1 MFSAR
6 TNWPQELNPLAA
18 ALEQRR
24 GQGLPILDL
33 TESNPTAA
41 GFDYPRDLILG
52 ELANSAAMRY
62 EPDPRGLPAAR
73 EAIAGYYAASGV
85 RVDPERVLVTSGTSE
100 GYSHAMRLLAN
111 PGDEILC
118 PSPSYPLFDF
128 LADVNDVKLIHY
140 PLIYDHGWRID
151 LDRLRSL
158 VTDRCRAIIVVNPNN
173 PTGSYLRDKE
183 SKALIE
189 LARSKGLA
197 LVVDEVFRDYA
208 WESASPSEARAGNTA
223 EHRAYGAAAIDSC
236 LTLTLN
242 GLSKLSA
249 LPQMKLAWMVVSG
262 PADLVAGALARLEI
276 IADTY
281 LSVSTPAQHATAAW
295 IEQGSTVRRQILERI
310 RENLDVLDSRVAS
323 GAAVNR
329 LKADGGWYA
338 ILRLP
343 NTRGD
348 EEWAMEL
355 LKSDGVYVHPGHY
368 FGFPRQG
375 YLVVSLLPKAARFRE
390 GIEKLIVRVSAG

>member
-1 MFSAR
+1 
-6 TNWPQELNPLAA
+6 
-18 ALEQRR
+18 
-24 GQGLPILDL
+24 
-33 TESNPTAA
+33 
-41 GFDYPRDLILG
+41 
-52 ELANSAAMRY
+52 
-62 EPDPRGLPAAR
+62 
-73 EAIAGYYAASGV
+73 
-85 RVDPERVLVTSGTSE
+85 
-100 GYSHAMRLLAN
+100 
-111 PGDEILC
+111 
-118 PSPSYPLFDF
+118 
-128 LADVNDVKLIHY
+128 
-140 PLIYDHGWRID
+140 
-151 LDRLRSL
+151 
-158 VTDRCRAIIVVNPNN
+158 
-173 PTGSYLRDKE
+173 
-183 SKALIE
+183 
-189 LARSKGLA
+189 
-197 LVVDEVFRDYA
+197 
-208 WESASPSEARAGNTA
+208 
-223 EHRAYGAAAIDSC
+223 
-236 LTLTLN
+236 
-242 GLSKLSA
+242 
-249 LPQMKLAWMVVSG
+249 MKLAWMVVSG